1 MVIVNIGNMNRKGFT
16 PTPIIKQK
24 MSKNKLVWGFTLLEI
39 LVAALILALVTTGL
53 AYVFLAGK
61 RHLLHTRSKIQAT
74 ELGRLFLAPL
84 QMDVTMSERT
94 SGAQNGWGQVN
105 NCLTSDGTSPGCPVA
120 QPPVDGITY
129 TPTYQNT
136 PLLVDA
142 QNPLGR
148 LRKVKVTINWTEP
161 SS

>member
-1 MVIVNIGNMNRKGFT
+1 MNKKNFSLS
-16 PTPIIKQK
+16 
-24 MSKNKLVWGFTLLEI
+24 SKNRAISKNTCLGGFTLLEI
-39 LVAALILALVTTGL
+39 LVSAFILVLVTTGL
-53 AYVFLAGK
+53 ASVFLAGR
-61 RHLLHTRSKIQAT
+61 RHILSTRTKIQAA

-94 SGAQNGWGQVN
+94 SGAQNGWGQAN
-105 NCLTSDGTSPGCPVA
+105 NCLTSNGTSPGCPTA
-120 QPPVDGITY
+120 TPVDCITY

-136 PLLVDA
+136 PLLADA

-161 SS
+161 PS